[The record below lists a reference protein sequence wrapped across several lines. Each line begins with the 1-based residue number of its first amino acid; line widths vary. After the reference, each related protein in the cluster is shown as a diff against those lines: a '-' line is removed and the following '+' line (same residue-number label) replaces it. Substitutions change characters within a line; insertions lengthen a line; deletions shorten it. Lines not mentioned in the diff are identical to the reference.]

1 MLTAQM
7 DRAYTQTSRRWIG
20 IAAIAIPLVVLLGI
34 QIRTLAALR
43 ESSAVEQRA
52 SLKNYAR
59 GVVTG
64 VEEFHRLRAR
74 AALTIPAALL
84 SAPRDQLASH
94 FAAQNGDGVTRFFA
108 ISFAPGEAPIAAFAA
123 NGDRAAA
130 PLSPR
135 ELRAIKIAA
144 APWRL
149 LADEGGRVDSVST
162 DVNEQDPGV
171 RVLMR
176 PVLDGAS
183 HVVGVAGLI
192 VDEAYVREQQLPALI
207 AAQRELLP
215 SAVRDAVTAEL
226 RPRDEEEPVDE
237 ASLRSDSVERPF
249 RFFFTDQALAVES
262 RSVTPEQWMQRSL
275 LLNLL
280 LTLAAMGLLI
290 AAIVAALRN
299 AARATRLSQMKTEF
313 VSNVSH
319 ELRTPLSSI
328 RVFGE
333 FLRLGRVTDPKKI
346 REYGESIETES
357 RRLTQL
363 VANIL
368 DFSGIES
375 GQRSYRFEKVDAA
388 EIVAETLRSFE
399 VRLEREGFSLEMQT
413 PPAPLPAIWADP
425 LAVAQVVSNLVDNA
439 IKYSGDARTIAVRLA
454 ADDDFV
460 SIAVADRG
468 PGIDAEE
475 HERIFDKFYRVV
487 TGLQHDVRGSGLGLS
502 IVKHIMAAHRGSIDV
517 RSEAGAG
524 SSFTTRWP
532 TRDV

>member
-1 MLTAQM
+1 
-7 DRAYTQTSRRWIG
+7 
-20 IAAIAIPLVVLLGI
+20 
-34 QIRTLAALR
+34 
-43 ESSAVEQRA
+43 
-52 SLKNYAR
+52 
-59 GVVTG
+59 
-64 VEEFHRLRAR
+64 
-74 AALTIPAALL
+74 
-84 SAPRDQLASH
+84 
-94 FAAQNGDGVTRFFA
+94 
-108 ISFAPGEAPIAAFAA
+108 
-123 NGDRAAA
+123 
-130 PLSPR
+130 
-135 ELRAIKIAA
+135 
-144 APWRL
+144 
-149 LADEGGRVDSVST
+149 
-162 DVNEQDPGV
+162 
-171 RVLMR
+171 
-176 PVLDGAS
+176 
-183 HVVGVAGLI
+183 
-192 VDEAYVREQQLPALI
+192 
-207 AAQRELLP
+207 
-215 SAVRDAVTAEL
+215 VTAEL
-226 RPRDEEEPVDE
+226 RPRDQEEPVDV

-262 RSVTPEQWMQRSL
+262 RSITPEQWMQRSL

-280 LTLAAMGLLI
+280 LTLTAMGLLV
-290 AAIVAALRN
+290 AAIVAALRT

-333 FLRLGRVTDPKKI
+333 FLRLGRVTDPRKI

-388 EIVAETLRSFE
+388 EVVAETLRSFE

-413 PPAPLPAIWADP
+413 PPAPLPPIWADP

-454 ADDDFV
+454 EGDDFV

-475 HERIFDKFYRVV
+475 HERIFEKFYRVV
-487 TGLQHDVRGSGLGLS
+487 TGLQHEARGSGLGLS
-502 IVKHIMAAHRGSIDV
+502 IVKHIMAAHRGRIDV
-517 RSEAGAG
+517 RSEPGAG
-524 SSFTTRWP
+524 STFTTRWP